1 MKSLSNV
8 FFNPASWTCK
18 SMVFFITPFRKRET
32 GWFAIPGMMM
42 IVMLAL
48 CVFSAAVF
56 AEPPVA

>member
-1 MKSLSNV
+1 
-8 FFNPASWTCK
+8 
-18 SMVFFITPFRKRET
+18 MVFFITPFRERQT
-32 GWFAIPGMMM
+32 DWFAIPGMMM